1 MADSIVRDF
10 LVDCKTVTDAELH
23 SFSSTLRENNELIDA
38 IILVLEEREYHR
50 ELLEPLCE
58 QLFAFFNA
66 TEDVLRQFAH
76 FFLPSVLGVYFSSLH
91 KKDRKALRCLEILL
105 LGAYNLQILDN
116 EGKPTVNT
124 YGIPSMSKP
133 SIYHEPT
140 MLPQLQLTEHMLNK
154 LEHGDN
160 KVALGPY
167 PAVDS
172 LSASNRLQ
180 VAIVLLRVYNQ
191 VISTM
196 PQSSRAS
203 LCKMCSRLVNQGSS
217 HASRR
222 TSFEGTLATAFLPR
236 VFLSSQILLE
246 MLQAIYFSMFN
257 GLFSLGH
264 QALNDIHRRA
274 MQNMFTD
281 VLLMTNAIKNSLDAS
296 QSGHPGEGPMGISVA
311 ISPTTSTTTVS
322 KAIITNASFR
332 TKKLP
337 DDIPIPKDGENPLG
351 VHEGPLD
358 VIKEEGVEEGGA
370 IAGAKAMISNLPK
383 LPGMSKLVK
392 NITQR
397 RDSVSD
403 KLADAKVAPSSQESP
418 MQNDMAPQF
427 VDVAKREGRIPSD
440 PSTPDQSERKGAK
453 SASDKKERSTANSR
467 ANAATKDDAT
477 KDQRSKPE
485 HRDADTR
492 KSNKTSEKES
502 SDTRKPSKTPESGLT
517 RNGVEKRDS
526 LSQLQDTL
534 GSTELRSLAAA
545 ENVTYPSNSSGLPVK
560 NGDKQRSTQV

>member
-1 MADSIVRDF
+1 VQF
-10 LVDCKTVTDAELH
+10 
-23 SFSSTLRENNELIDA
+23 
-38 IILVLEEREYHR
+38 
-50 ELLEPLCE
+50 LEPLCE
-58 QLFAFFNA
+58 QLFAFFNSV
-66 TEDVLRQFAH
+66 EENLRQFAH
-76 FFLPSVLGVYFSSLH
+76 FFLPCMLGVYFGSLH
-91 KKDRKALRCLEILL
+91 KKDRKSLRCVEILL
-105 LGAYNLQILDN
+105 LGAYNLQILDA

-160 KVALGPY
+160 KVVLGPY
-167 PAVDS
+167 PAVDC

-180 VAIVLLRVYNQ
+180 VAIVLLRMYNQ
-191 VISTM
+191 AISTM

-222 TSFEGTLATAFLPR
+222 TSFEGALAPAFLPR

-257 GLFSLGH
+257 GLHSLGH

-296 QSGHPGEGPMGISVA
+296 QSGHPSEGPMGISVA

-337 DDIPIPKDGENPLG
+337 DDIPIPK
-351 VHEGPLD
+351 EGDNQAAGNEGSLD
-358 VIKEEGVEEGGA
+358 VIKEEGAEEGGA
-370 IAGAKAMISNLPK
+370 MAGAKAMISNLPK

-397 RDSVSD
+397 RDSIGD
-403 KLADAKVAPSSQESP
+403 KLPDTKAMPSTQESP
-418 MQNDMAPQF
+418 KQDGVMVPQF
-427 VDVAKREGRIPSD
+427 VDVAKREARHTPDPSPSD
-440 PSTPDQSERKGAK
+440 QPERKSTK
-453 SASDKKERSTANSR
+453 STSDKKERPTATSR
-467 ANAATKDDAT
+467 ANSGLKDEAP
-477 KDQRSKPE
+477 KDQRNKVE
-485 HRDADTR
+485 QRDAESRKPNKTGDKDSVDTR
-492 KSNKTSEKES
+492 RSGKSSSERKE
-502 SDTRKPSKTPESGLT
+502 DMGLT

-526 LSQLQDTL
+526 SSPLQDTI
-534 GSTELRSLAAA
+534 GSTELRNLATA
-545 ENVTYPSNSSGLPVK
+545 ENTTYSSNNVVLPLK